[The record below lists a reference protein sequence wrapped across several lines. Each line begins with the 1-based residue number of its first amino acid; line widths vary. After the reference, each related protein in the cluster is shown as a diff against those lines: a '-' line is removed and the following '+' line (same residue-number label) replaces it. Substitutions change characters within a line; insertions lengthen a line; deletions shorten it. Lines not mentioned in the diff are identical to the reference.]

1 MLVYQRVSPELP
13 SSLNLSD
20 RTVGTGVVGPGA
32 SETRG
37 VHKLVDGD
45 GCGAKKN
52 PRSPRVYHHFICID
66 IDIYIYNMYMI
77 IYIIYI

>member
-37 VHKLVDGD
+37 VHKLGAGD

-66 IDIYIYNMYMI
+66 IDIYI
-77 IYIIYI
+77 